1 MALLIAACRLIGQLV
16 GKQQRFGSQ
25 GGIRW
30 EQMLT
35 FGDYLAV
42 VRRRLGWIVASMIVC
57 MLRGAG
63 PLSRN
68 NSPRPSRWESGL
80 ATW

>member
-1 MALLIAACRLIGQLV
+1 
-16 GKQQRFGSQ
+16 
-25 GGIRW
+25 
-30 EQMLT
+30 MLT